1 VRGTRHLLPI
11 LALAARL
18 FGIVAPVTAATKV
31 ATTVQ
36 TPKVEPSLAAAIAKN
51 AGKEFRVIVQAEPAK
66 TKASR
71 ELNQKQVAAQIRQKV
86 DGKEGKI
93 QASLG
98 IVNGYAATLTG
109 KRILQLAR
117 TSGVRAISGDHQV
130 TLHAGTNTFDISTL
144 EAALDPDT
152 RILSLQT
159 VAARADDVGA
169 IQPNAGQAAGLIH
182 GYRNV
187 APGRRASPTRA
198 WYGRLSGAP
207 AKARFGDRRG
217 AGQRDSP
224 EPRTERSFRRRRR
237 GRDHYFRLSGTSMA
251 SPVVAGTATMILTA
265 NPNLTPNQVKY
276 VLTKTARKHS
286 GISVSAQG
294 AGSVNAFAAVHLAYQ
309 GVGSNQANLRQRPS
323 DIFARS
329 IYPLAY
335 AAPLIWRQSGN
346 WDSGSWD
353 SVAWDNLCWKC
364 IDCAS
369 ADWSSVSW
377 ESLTG
382 WASGSWDSGQWDAAE
397 VDDAL
402 EPGLTDEIM
411 DYDAPDEPH
420 TLEEGTTTAST
431 SSAGAE
437 STGN

>member
-198 WYGRLSGAP
+198 RGMDACRARLPRLGSVTVAVLDSGIHP
-207 AKARFGDRRG
+207 
-217 AGQRDSP
+217 SP
-224 EPRTERSFRRRRR
+224 ELNAHF
-237 GRDHYFRLSGTSMA
+237 GVD
-251 SPVVAGTATMILTA
+251 VVAGITT
-265 NPNLTPNQVKY
+265 
-276 VLTKTARKHS
+276 
-286 GISVSAQG
+286 SASR
-294 AGSVNAFAAVHLAYQ
+294 AP
-309 GVGSNQANLRQRPS
+309 RWPRPS
-323 DIFARS
+323 WPAR
-329 IYPLAY
+329 
-335 AAPLIWRQSGN
+335 RR
-346 WDSGSWD
+346 
-353 SVAWDNLCWKC
+353 
-364 IDCAS
+364 
-369 ADWSSVSW
+369 
-377 ESLTG
+377 
-382 WASGSWDSGQWDAAE
+382 
-397 VDDAL
+397 
-402 EPGLTDEIM
+402 
-411 DYDAPDEPH
+411 
-420 TLEEGTTTAST
+420 
-431 SSAGAE
+431 
-437 STGN
+437 